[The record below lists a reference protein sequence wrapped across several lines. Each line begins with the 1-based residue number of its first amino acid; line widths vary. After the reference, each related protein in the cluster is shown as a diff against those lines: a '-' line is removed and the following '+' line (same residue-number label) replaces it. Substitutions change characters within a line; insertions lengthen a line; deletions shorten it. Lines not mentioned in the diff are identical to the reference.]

1 MALCGGN
8 QSEPR
13 TRRATVLVDGVLG
26 ILRAVALDCLC
37 TDELQDG
44 QLISFRHVVIQLIS
58 GVLCQSFEFG
68 FAVGL
73 GGVVGVQSLGK
84 GLAVLEEVLNIG
96 PGLG

>member
-1 MALCGGN
+1 MLPHQKFQLDIWSLIDLDPRIPDRGLKWPPPPNIHYGAL
-8 QSEPR
+8 QRYMS
-13 TRRATVLVDGVLG
+13 
-26 ILRAVALDCLC
+26 
-37 TDELQDG
+37 
-44 QLISFRHVVIQLIS
+44 
-58 GVLCQSFEFG
+58 EFG